1 MIIVPA
7 YAGVFGLLFIVLSA
21 RTIMARR
28 SAKVAIGTGRNKQLE
43 RAVRVHANF
52 AEYVPLTLL
61 LISFAEQRGTHHLV
75 INLLCAVFLIGR
87 ALHAWGVSQEHEN
100 FTYRVTGMMITFA
113 TIVVSSAAIG
123 YSYLN

>member
-7 YAGVFGLLFIVLSA
+7 YAGVFGLLFIILSA

-28 SAKVAIGTGRNKQLE
+28 S
-43 RAVRVHANF
+43 
-52 AEYVPLTLL
+52 EYVPLTLL

-87 ALHAWGVSQEHEN
+87 ALHAWGVSQEPEN
-100 FTYRVTGMMITFA
+100 FTYRVTGMMLTFGTLA
-113 TIVVSSAAIG
+113 VSALSIG
-123 YSYLN
+123 YSYIF

>member
-28 SAKVAIGTGRNKQLE
+28 SAKVALGTGRNKALE
-43 RAVRVHANF
+43 RAVRAHANF

-75 INLLCAVFLIGR
+75 INLLCVLFLAGR
-87 ALHAWGVSQEHEN
+87 ALHAWGVSQEPEN
-100 FTYRVTGMMITFA
+100 FTYRVTGMMLTFGTLA
-113 TIVVSSAAIG
+113 VSALSIG
-123 YSYLN
+123 YSYIF

>member
-7 YAGVFGLLFIVLSA
+7 YAGVFGLLFIILSA

-75 INLLCAVFLIGR
+75 INLLCVLFLAGR
-87 ALHAWGVSQEHEN
+87 ALHAWGVSQEPEN
-100 FTYRVTGMMITFA
+100 FTYRVTGMMLTFGTLA
-113 TIVVSSAAIG
+113 VSALSIG
-123 YSYLN
+123 YSYIF

>member
-7 YAGVFGLLFIVLSA
+7 YAGVFGLLFIILSV

-28 SAKVAIGTGRNKQLE
+28 SAKVALGTGRNKALE
-43 RAVRVHANF
+43 RAVRAHANF

-75 INLLCAVFLIGR
+75 INLLCVLFLAGR
-87 ALHAWGVSQEHEN
+87 ALHAWGVSQEPEN
-100 FTYRVTGMMITFA
+100 FTYRVTGMMLTFGTLA
-113 TIVVSSAAIG
+113 VSALSIG
-123 YSYLN
+123 YSYIF